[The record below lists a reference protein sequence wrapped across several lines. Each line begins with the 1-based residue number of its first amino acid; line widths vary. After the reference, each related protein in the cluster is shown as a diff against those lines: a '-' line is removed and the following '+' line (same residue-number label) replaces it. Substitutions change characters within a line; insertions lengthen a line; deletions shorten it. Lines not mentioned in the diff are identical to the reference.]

1 MAALSCSRQL
11 LALEGGYGAETDL
24 SRVQHR
30 RGRDYSAAR
39 LGMRRDWPPGR
50 IAGWL
55 EEDNACCRWSR
66 RGAVG
71 GPTAEAVVAAYGELL
86 LGDLIALWAGAR
98 RSATCRT
105 DVPDQGRMGAAQVVV
120 ESADVAAVWK
130 TAGVD
135 TQRADFSP
143 RADRAGPPVLFMAQ
157 RMWGNQ
163 AHVCSDL
170 EKSAAGL
177 VLVAKTEAGW
187 KALEA
192 AKGRIHATFDA
203 VVLDGNDPAQ
213 MRLGAVVCPGCTSA
227 WEAASQLQ
235 QRQGLYTVGRDG
247 TVEIQGAKG
256 AHIALTALEGLPR
269 ELGLGAHVAADAPKK
284 FHKLLRRTR
293 LNAQRRASLE
303 TLSAVGIR
311 EVKFCG
317 HTFSTTSEQLMPRK
331 SSEAVVQAAISY
343 IDEQPSRTERHTVLD
358 LGTGSGCM
366 LLSILL
372 GCPEVAGVGV
382 DLSAEALELAERNA
396 QPLSDFA
403 PYSVIVC
410 NPPYLAGDRSEGR
423 ITGESDAALYA
434 GKTGYEA
441 YAAVTKSVAACE
453 PRLLCPDGVL
463 LLQAPGGERGH
474 AKVAAIARQAGWE
487 PMRVVD
493 DYRGVGRVV
502 VCILRPSG
510 DP

>member
-1 MAALSCSRQL
+1 METRGGWQSHVSMAALSCSRQV

-24 SRVQHR
+24 SRVKHR
-30 RGRDYSAAR
+30 CGRDYSAAC
-39 LGMRRDWPPGR
+39 LGKRRDWPPGR

-55 EEDNACCRWSR
+55 EEDTACCR
-66 RGAVG
+66 
-71 GPTAEAVVAAYGELL
+71 
-86 LGDLIALWAGAR
+86 
-98 RSATCRT
+98 
-105 DVPDQGRMGAAQVVV
+105 GAAVSNLQVVV

-192 AKGRIHATFDA
+192 AKGSIHATFDA
-203 VVLDGNDPAQ
+203 VALDGNDPAQ

-227 WEAASQLQ
+227 WKAASKLQ

-247 TVEIQGAKG
+247 TAEIQGAKG

-293 LNAQRRASLE
+293 LNAQRRAILE
-303 TLSAVGIR
+303 TLSAIGIR
-311 EVKFCG
+311 EVNFCG

-343 IDEQPSRTERHTVLD
+343 IDEQPSRMERHTVLD

-396 QPLSDFA
+396 QGVGVDLSARATFMKADFGQLHGHPSSGSPLSYFA

-487 PMRVVD
+487 PMRVVN

>member
-1 MAALSCSRQL
+1 MA
-11 LALEGGYGAETDL
+11 
-24 SRVQHR
+24 VN
-30 RGRDYSAAR
+30 
-39 LGMRRDWPPGR
+39 
-50 IAGWL
+50 IAV
-55 EEDNACCRWSR
+55 R
-66 RGAVG
+66 
-71 GPTAEAVVAAYGELL
+71 
-86 LGDLIALWAGAR
+86 
-98 RSATCRT
+98 RT

-135 TQRADFSP
+135 MQRADFSP

-177 VLVAKTEAGW
+177 
-187 KALEA
+187 
-192 AKGRIHATFDA
+192 
-203 VVLDGNDPAQ
+203 

-227 WEAASQLQ
+227 WKAASKLQ

-247 TVEIQGAKG
+247 TAEIQGAKG

-396 QPLSDFA
+396 QASGSMELRHPALNRLTCWSRDHV
-403 PYSVIVC
+403 S
-410 NPPYLAGDRSEGR
+410 LAF
-423 ITGESDAALYA
+423 
-434 GKTGYEA
+434 
-441 YAAVTKSVAACE
+441 SVAACE

>member
-213 MRLGAVVCPGCTSA
+213 MRLGRWSARAVPAPGRPP
-227 WEAASQLQ
+227 ASCK

-303 TLSAVGIR
+303 TLSAVGHPRGQILR
-311 EVKFCG
+311 AHILHNLRTADAAEVLRG
-317 HTFSTTSEQLMPRK
+317 GVQTSSP
-331 SSEAVVQAAISY
+331 AARSG
-343 IDEQPSRTERHTVLD
+343 HTVLD

-372 GCPEVAGVGV
+372 GCPGWRAWGV

-396 QPLSDFA
+396 QGGGADLSARATFMKADFGQLPWA
-403 PYSVIVC
+403 P
-410 NPPYLAGDRSEGR
+410 
-423 ITGESDAALYA
+423 
-434 GKTGYEA
+434 K
-441 YAAVTKSVAACE
+441 
-453 PRLLCPDGVL
+453 
-463 LLQAPGGERGH
+463 
-474 AKVAAIARQAGWE
+474 
-487 PMRVVD
+487 
-493 DYRGVGRVV
+493 
-502 VCILRPSG
+502 
-510 DP
+510 

>member
-1 MAALSCSRQL
+1 MAALNCSRQL
-11 LALEGGYGAETDL
+11 VALEGGYGARRVGDGSLAREAPLRPRLL
-24 SRVQHR
+24 SGVPRQ
-30 RGRDYSAAR
+30 AAR
-39 LGMRRDWPPGR
+39 LASRADSGLARGGHRVLSVGEARGSGQNDSGGGCGGIGR
-50 IAGWL
+50 AASGRP
-55 EEDNACCRWSR
+55 DTAVG
-66 RGAVG
+66 RGA
-71 GPTAEAVVAAYGELL
+71 AASTL
-86 LGDLIALWAGAR
+86 
-98 RSATCRT
+98 
-105 DVPDQGRMGAAQVVV
+105 QVVV

-192 AKGRIHATFDA
+192 AKGSIHATFDA

-213 MRLGAVVCPGCTSA
+213 ARAGPHSCAMRLGAVVCPGCTSA
-227 WEAASQLQ
+227 WKAASKLQ

-247 TVEIQGAKG
+247 TAEIQGAKG

-303 TLSAVGIR
+303 TLSAFGIR
-311 EVKFCG
+311 EAEFCG

-343 IDEQPSRTERHTVLD
+343 IDEQPSRMERHTVLD

-396 QPLSDFA
+396 QASGSMELRHPALNRLTCWSRDHV
-403 PYSVIVC
+403 S
-410 NPPYLAGDRSEGR
+410 LAF
-423 ITGESDAALYA
+423 
-434 GKTGYEA
+434 
-441 YAAVTKSVAACE
+441 SVAACE

-487 PMRVVD
+487 PMRVVN